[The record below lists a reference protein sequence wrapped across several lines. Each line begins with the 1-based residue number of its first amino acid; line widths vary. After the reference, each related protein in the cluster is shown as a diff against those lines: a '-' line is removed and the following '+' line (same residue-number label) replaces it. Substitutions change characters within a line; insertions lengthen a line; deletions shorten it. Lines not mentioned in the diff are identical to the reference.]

1 LASTLKDIRV
11 CFVGDSYVAGA
22 GDSSGL
28 GWVGRLSGHAHAS
41 GLPLTV
47 YNLGVRGDTS
57 ADVAARLPQE
67 VTRRAN
73 PATQTAVVLAYGLND
88 VVQRMDPEQ
97 SVAATS
103 RSLAWLG
110 SARVPAMLVGPPAIG
125 DSELDPR
132 TRELDRSLGDC
143 AGSCG
148 VAYVSL
154 FGSLAGDRVWLA
166 EVRAGDGAHPGPGG
180 YQRYFEIVRDPLTSF
195 LAELTGRDGEA
206 AR

>member
-1 LASTLKDIRV
+1 MDIRV

-28 GWVGRLSGHAHAS
+28 GWVGRLSGHAHAR
-41 GLPLTV
+41 GLPLTA

-57 ADVAARLPQE
+57 SDVAARLPGE

-73 PATQTAVVLAYGLND
+73 PAARTGAVLAYGLND
-88 VVQRMDPEQ
+88 VVAGMDPEE

-110 SARVPAMLVGPPAIG
+110 SARVPAVFVGPPAIG
-125 DSELDPR
+125 DSDLDSR
-132 TRELDRSLGDC
+132 TRELDQSLRDC
-143 AGSCG
+143 AGSHG
-148 VAYVSL
+148 VAYVAL
-154 FGSLAGDRVWLA
+154 CGSLAADPVWLA

-180 YQRYFEIVRDPLTSF
+180 YQRYFELVRDPLTGF
-195 LAELTGRDGEA
+195 LAELTGHDGEA